1 MDNISYSFPGT
12 YKEVI
17 ASKEM
22 KLKYVVDDIAAS
34 SFFKH
39 PITSILNCTSTL
51 LLPGKLSHCYF
62 VVFIRLLGTD
72 YYYLP
77 NRTDVRNAYVPIK

>member
-12 YKEVI
+12 YKEVL

-39 PITSILNCTSTL
+39 PITSLLNCTSTL
-51 LLPGKLSHCYF
+51 LLPGIVPLLLCCFHTTTWD
-62 VVFIRLLGTD
+62 RLL
-72 YYYLP
+72 LL
-77 NRTDVRNAYVPIK
+77 A